1 MSTDHEVK
9 SRGWRVALV
18 DDDTDSLRALA
29 RLLSSHGYE
38 VSTYSS
44 SAAFLEGLD
53 TQRPEILIA
62 DLRMPELDG
71 LTLQAAMRE
80 RSLRIPT
87 IFLSGYADVATS
99 VRAIQMGAI
108 DMLEKPCDG
117 RDLLAALERA
127 AEVAERDREVT
138 QLASELR
145 ERWATLTPREQE
157 VGRWVIT
164 GRLNKQI
171 AAALGTTEKTVKVH
185 RSRVMLKMH
194 ADSVAALVRMLDLL
208 DERIGTPTLPSS
220 VHHHQLELGSYRQT
234 DLSGPP

>member
-1 MSTDHEVK
+1 MSTDHEVR

-38 VSTYSS
+38 VSSYSS
-44 SAAFLEGLD
+44 SAEFFESLAHN
-53 TQRPEILIA
+53 RPEILIA

-80 RSLRIPT
+80 QSLRIPT

-117 RDLLAALERA
+117 RELLAALERA
-127 AEVAERDREVT
+127 ADVAEREREVT
-138 QLASELR
+138 AIASDLR

-157 VGRWVIT
+157 VGRWVVT

-208 DERIGTPTLPSS
+208 GERVEKPTSASS
-220 VHHHQLELGSYRQT
+220 SQHQLELGAIRQT
-234 DLSGPP
+234 DLPSSP